1 MTDRFSH
8 LSPIIRAALD
18 RLNDRIALV
27 VNNSTYTAFVVAS
40 SGDVLWWTSRP
51 GMPVGLHITDIN
63 GVDLTNPERIMRAL
77 PAVGRLVTEI
87 VRVWGMRRARQ
98 EAQDAH
104 DQTIA
109 DTIDSLP
116 ITNGDDQ

>member
-1 MTDRFSH
+1 MTTAPFAH

-18 RLNDRIALV
+18 RLNDRIALA
-27 VNNSTYTAFVVAS
+27 VNHSAETARVTTS

-77 PAVGRLVTEI
+77 PAVGRLITEI
-87 VRVWGMRRARQ
+87 VRVGDIRRAQ
-98 EAQDAH
+98 AAH

-116 ITNGDDQ
+116 ITNGYDQ